1 MKILKYLQVAVESI
15 VAHKLRAILTM
26 LGIIIGV
33 AAVLT
38 TMGIGRGAASSM
50 TERIASQG
58 TNLLTLSPG
67 ASFSGGLAGEGGS
80 AGTLTMGDVTAL
92 SDRTLHPALQLVA
105 PAYGSSTRLVY
116 EGNNTQSTVNGVT
129 PEYATVR
136 NMTLASGR
144 FLSDED
150 NEQQNRVVVLG
161 SSLTEDLFGTENPVG
176 LSIRINGEPYEVVGV
191 LEETGGFG
199 QNPDTQAFVPLDVA
213 QGRLFNATR
222 YRGEYT
228 VSTVYLQAVDGQ
240 TEAAK
245 LEVEMTLRLRHGLSA
260 SDDNDFNISDQAA
273 GTVSSFVNEAQ
284 TGGFGGGGIPGV
296 GGGPPPQG
304 GN

>member
-161 SSLTEDLFGTENPVG
+161 VQLD
-176 LSIRINGEPYEVVGV
+176 
-191 LEETGGFG
+191 GGFIWYG
-199 QNPDTQAFVPLDVA
+199 KSGWSLDSDQRRAIRGGGRVGRN
-213 QGRLFNATR
+213 GRLR
-222 YRGEYT
+222 SEPGYP
-228 VSTVYLQAVDGQ
+228 
-240 TEAAK
+240 
-245 LEVEMTLRLRHGLSA
+245 
-260 SDDNDFNISDQAA
+260 
-273 GTVSSFVNEAQ
+273 SFCPA
-284 TGGFGGGGIPGV
+284 
-296 GGGPPPQG
+296 
-304 GN
+304 